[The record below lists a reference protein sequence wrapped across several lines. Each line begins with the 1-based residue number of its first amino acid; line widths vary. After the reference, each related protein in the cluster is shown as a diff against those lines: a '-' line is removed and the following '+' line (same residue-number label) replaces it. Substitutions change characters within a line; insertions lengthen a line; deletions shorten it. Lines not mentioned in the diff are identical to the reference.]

1 MESRRLTRSEVIS
14 RCDALPAFP
23 GIVGQILATIDDED
37 ANLALLARHIQ
48 HDPITTARV
57 LSLANAAAVKSRRDG
72 AVKDIFT
79 ATSLIGTGRVR
90 EMALLGS
97 IGNFFGHSSRSMPST
112 FWRHGIAVGM
122 CSQELA
128 LLNGPQLAVGTA
140 LIAGLLHD
148 VGQLWLQCFR
158 ADAFAAAM
166 AGACEH
172 GISISEAEREC
183 FGVDHA
189 VIGYWLAEH
198 WVLPEAICRAI
209 RFHHAPDE
217 ALDEALVPVVHI
229 AEILAN
235 ALDLSQGN
243 DNHVRS
249 YSVAA
254 CDVLGLKWTPDVQGL
269 FGRME
274 ARSRHAGQCFQ
285 RLDLPRTHPG

>member
-23 GIVGQILATIDDED
+23 GIVRQILAAIDDDD
-37 ANLALLARHIQ
+37 ANLALLTQHIQ
-48 HDPITTARV
+48 HDPVTAARV
-57 LSLANAAAVKSRRDG
+57 LSLANAAALRLRREG
-72 AVKDIFT
+72 MVKDIFT

-90 EMALLGS
+90 EMALVGS
-97 IGNFFGHSSRSMPST
+97 IGNFFGSSSRLMPST

-122 CSQELA
+122 CAQELA
-128 LLNGPQLAVGTA
+128 LRSGPQVAAGTA

-158 ADAFAAAM
+158 ADAFAAAL
-166 AGACEH
+166 AGAREH
-172 GISISEAEREC
+172 GIAIEMAEREC

-189 VIGYWLAEH
+189 VIGDWLAGH
-198 WVLPEAICRAI
+198 WALPESICRAI

-217 ALDEALVPVVHI
+217 ALDDALVSVVHL
-229 AEILAN
+229 AEVLGN

-243 DNHVRS
+243 DNHVCW

-254 CDVLGLKWTPDVQGL
+254 CDVLGLEWDADVQDL

-274 ARSRHAGQCFQ
+274 ARSRHACQCFL
-285 RLDLPRTHPG
+285 RLDKGRV

>member
-23 GIVGQILATIDDED
+23 GIVRQILAAIDDED
-37 ANLALLARHIQ
+37 ANLALLAQHIQ

-57 LSLANAAAVKSRRDG
+57 LSLANAAAVKTRREG

-97 IGNFFGHSSRSMPST
+97 IGSFFGHSSRSMPST

-122 CSQELA
+122 CAQELA
-128 LLNGPQLAVGTA
+128 LLNGPRLAVGTA

-158 ADAFAAAM
+158 ADAFAAAI
-166 AGACEH
+166 AGAHEH
-172 GISISEAEREC
+172 DISISEAEREC

-189 VIGYWLAEH
+189 TIGGWLAGH
-198 WVLPEAICRAI
+198 WLLPEDICRAI
-209 RFHHAPDE
+209 LFHHAPDD

-229 AEILAN
+229 AEVLAN
-235 ALDLSQGN
+235 ALDLSQCN

-249 YSVAA
+249 FSVAA
-254 CDVLGLKWTPDVQGL
+254 CNILGLTWDADVQGL
-269 FGRME
+269 LGRME

-285 RLDLPRTHPG
+285 RLEMC

>member
-1 MESRRLTRSEVIS
+1 MEGRRLPRSEVIS

-23 GIVGQILATIDDED
+23 GIVRQIVATIDDEA
-37 ANLALLARHIQ
+37 ANLALLAQHIL
-48 HDPITTARV
+48 HDPVTTARV
-57 LSLANAAAVKSRRDG
+57 FSLANAAAVKSRREG

-90 EMALLGS
+90 EIALLGS
-97 IGNFFGHSSRSMPST
+97 IGDFFGHSSRSMPAT

-122 CSQELA
+122 CAQELA
-128 LLNGPQLAVGTA
+128 LLNGPQLAVDTA
-140 LIAGLLHD
+140 LIAGTLHD

-189 VIGYWLAEH
+189 TIGGWLAEH
-198 WVLPEAICRAI
+198 WALPEGICRAI
-209 RFHHAPDE
+209 RLHHAPDQ
-217 ALDEALVPVVHI
+217 ALDEPLVPVVHI
-229 AEILAN
+229 AEVLGN
-235 ALDLSQGN
+235 ALDLSQGK
-243 DNHVRS
+243 DNHVGS
-249 YSVAA
+249 FSVAA
-254 CDVLGLKWTPDVQGL
+254 CDVLGLKWDADVQSL

-285 RLDLPRTHPG
+285 RLGMG